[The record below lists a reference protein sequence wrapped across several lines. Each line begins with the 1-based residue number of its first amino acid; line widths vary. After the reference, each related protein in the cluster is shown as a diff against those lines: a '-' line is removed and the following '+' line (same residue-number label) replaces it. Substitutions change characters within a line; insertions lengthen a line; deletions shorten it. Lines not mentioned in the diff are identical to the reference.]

1 MPPGLWLQ
9 RSTQKT
15 DRTLSPSQP
24 PSFSASIQPVKR
36 ALIGVLALL
45 ATGLAGAAVETP
57 PFELTLAVAPVDVAL
72 DDAQVDVTFEPGAQ
86 PVVRVHVAPGAAG
99 MPPGFEVRQA
109 GGRARIVRTVDDA
122 AGEVATVIL
131 EISLDPA
138 QSLRVIGSR
147 LSVAV
152 RNPPRPIEPARPPAP
167 AAGGDDDDAEP
178 PPEVASQRYELVNSE
193 LYTTGAA
200 TTTLVGE
207 NTVIHAED
215 SSGDLTVEL
224 TLGSLS
230 LRRHEGSLRL
240 ASVDAESMVED
251 LDGVVDFKLD
261 GGSLELRSGTGAVQG
276 SSTRGFVACDRWTGS
291 VSLTGEDATFE
302 LRDGAVEPLRLTTK
316 STDVRIDGLRG
327 SVFVQ
332 LAGGEVVAESV
343 VGTFDITATAGAGV
357 EVAGHDGPLTV
368 AMRDDSSAELAQV
381 NGLVK
386 ASLDRSTMTITGA
399 DRLNLDANDSRVT
412 VAGISHL
419 SGCVAHASELVLD
432 LSEIEERHLELA
444 VSDGSST
451 DVILRSPCQVQLRGS
466 ASAGQQVDVTGCEF
480 RLQTAGGW
488 HGGMRRDAE
497 GRPPFVLTAK
507 VAETGLLRVR
517 GGP

>member
-1 MPPGLWLQ
+1 M
-9 RSTQKT
+9 
-15 DRTLSPSQP
+15 
-24 PSFSASIQPVKR
+24 KR
-36 ALIGVLALL
+36 VLVATLALL
-45 ATGLAGAAVETP
+45 AAGLAGAAAETP
-57 PFELTLAVAPVDVAL
+57 PFEVALAVAPVDVAL

-99 MPPGFEVRQA
+99 VPPDFEVSQV
-109 GGRARIVRTVDDA
+109 GGRVRILRTVDEA
-122 AGEVATVIL
+122 AGEAATVTL
-131 EISLDPA
+131 EITLDPA
-138 QSLRVIGSR
+138 QSLRLRGTR

-152 RNPPRPIEPARPPAP
+152 RNPPRPIEPARPVAPAP
-167 AAGGDDDDAEP
+167 EGDGEATEP
-178 PPEVASQRYELVNSE
+178 PAEVVSQRYELVDSE

-200 TTTLVGE
+200 TTSLITQ
-207 NTVIHAED
+207 NTVVDVES

-224 TLGSLS
+224 MLGSLAV
-230 LRRHEGSLRL
+230 RGHEGTLQL
-240 ASVDAESMVED
+240 VSVDGESTVDD
-251 LDGVVDFKLD
+251 LEGVVSFSLD
-261 GGSLELRSGTGAVQG
+261 GGSLALRGGTGGIQG
-276 SSTRGFVACDRWTGS
+276 SSNRGFAACDRWTGG

-302 LRDGAVEPLRLTTK
+302 LRGGEVQPLRLTTK
-316 STDVRIDGLRG
+316 STAIRIDGLRG
-327 SVFVQ
+327 PVFAQ
-332 LAGGEVVAESV
+332 LEGGEVVAESV
-343 VGTFDITATAGAGV
+343 VGTLDVSATAGAGV

-368 AMRDDSSAELAQV
+368 AIRDDSSAELAQI

-399 DRLNLDANDSRVT
+399 DKLSLNANRSRVT
-412 VAGISHL
+412 VVGISHL
-419 SGCVAHASELVLD
+419 SGCVARASELVLD
-432 LSEIEERHLELA
+432 LSEIEERHLELG